1 MTNSS
6 RRGFFATVAAAFA
19 FVTAWRFKPKPVTV
33 AQDTDADD
41 ALDFPQ
47 GAYFENCFEV
57 NPMRREVIPGV
68 HKRFVIDSY
77 HGRPGPGHYVAMA
90 CARYGRLWPT
100 PIHSG
105 PYQNCSAIPE
115 GPAKPWPPPDVKEY
129 SHA

>member
-19 FVTAWRFKPKPVTV
+19 FVTAWRFKAKPVTV
-33 AQDTDADD
+33 AQYTDADD

-68 HKRFVIDSY
+68 HKRFDVVY
-77 HGRPGPGHYVAMA
+77 YLPYGLYPRPMHD
-90 CARYGRLWPT
+90 
-100 PIHSG
+100 G
-105 PYQNCSAIPE
+105 PYRNCSAMPD
-115 GPAKPWPPPDVKEY
+115 GPAKPWPPPNYGAGLRNGTINALRSGKAV
-129 SHA
+129 